1 MNPAPPGRRI
11 RRLLSAL
18 ETLTEAEV
26 AAAGAGDWAR
36 VNSTQQRTGPLLA
49 ALRETLA
56 GQEITP
62 DLELRY
68 LSLRRRKTGLLD
80 LLDRGMAEI
89 GNRRLTLDLSISRLA
104 GMKRAYTTRPA
115 PVAGYRRSA

>member
-1 MNPAPPGRRI
+1 MNPPSPGRRL

-18 ETLTEAEV
+18 ETLTDAEV

-49 ALRETLA
+49 ALQETLA
-56 GQEITP
+56 GQEIAP
-62 DLELRY
+62 DLKSRF
-68 LSLRRRKTGLLD
+68 LSLRRRKAGLLD
-80 LLDRGMAEI
+80 LLDRGLAEV
-89 GNRRLTLDLSISRLA
+89 GSRRLAVELSVSRLA
-104 GMKRAYTTRPA
+104 GMRRAYATKPA